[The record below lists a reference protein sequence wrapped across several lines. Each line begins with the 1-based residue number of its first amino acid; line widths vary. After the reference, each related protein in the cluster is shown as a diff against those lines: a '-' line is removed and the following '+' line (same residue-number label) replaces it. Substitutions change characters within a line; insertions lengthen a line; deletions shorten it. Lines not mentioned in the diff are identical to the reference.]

1 MRKKN
6 ILRHIK
12 DYQAFIKNQTSKNL
26 KTIWF
31 DGEGEYIDHE
41 VIDYLKSCGIQYKIT
56 ATHSPIQNGIAEHL
70 NCTLIEHMCTM
81 MLEHNIL
88 YFFWPEVVT
97 YACYLKNRLLI
108 QALKELITPEEA
120 FKGKKPNILMFQ
132 EFGIKC

>member
-1 MRKKN
+1 
-6 ILRHIK
+6 
-12 DYQAFIKNQTSKNL
+12 
-26 KTIWF
+26 
-31 DGEGEYIDHE
+31 
-41 VIDYLKSCGIQYKIT
+41 
-56 ATHSPIQNGIAEHL
+56 
-70 NCTLIEHMCTM
+70 M